1 MLILICAMVSNDF
14 KHLHIATQS
23 ASKQRLFFGVVL
35 SHRSRLAFC
44 RAVVTGITAGLVSA
58 AMPLQSAQAENTP
71 YCQQTASAIAQK
83 EKLRIE
89 AVKGN
94 ADAQKKYKAILVQ
107 QGDRLRNCRTQT
119 WPQNQAIW
127 IRLYACDAKPGVLE
141 AVLDR
146 IVDRGY
152 NQVYVEAF
160 YTGRALLPVNQN
172 PTPWLSTLA
181 GSGADNVDLLAQ
193 AIQKGRARGLKVY
206 AWMFGLNFGASY
218 ARRFDRQQTLAK
230 NGLGQTSLTAN
241 VLPGLSTDLG
251 QLNPDE
257 VFVDPYSPQARQ
269 DYSTLI
275 AAIAQRKPDGILFDY
290 IRYPRGSGSA
300 SVASK
305 VQDLWVYGNASQQTL
320 LQRAQNASG
329 VELLRRF
336 LQYGFLRA
344 DDLKET
350 NSVKDLTTSKLAE
363 QRPVW
368 QGIDTARIPTNL
380 PTAKQAT
387 LFQSEL
393 WRLAVAHAGQGVI
406 DFVNE
411 ATGNVQNRG
420 MATGVVFFPDGNL
433 TIGQGYDSRL
443 QLWDRFPATAE
454 WHPMAYGVCGNTSCI
469 MQQIQRV
476 LSRAPAGVQV
486 KPVLAGVWQ
495 KSVGNRPSLEAQ
507 MQVLYRL
514 APQLTTVSH
523 FAYSWQEPGSDRDRK
538 ACTVRP

>member
-1 MLILICAMVSNDF
+1 MASSGSNTV
-14 KHLHIATQS
+14 HVTTQS
-23 ASKQRLFFGVVL
+23 SSEQRSLARMFGQ
-35 SHRSRLAFC
+35 RSRLIFC
-44 RAVVTGITAGLVSA
+44 RTVITGITAGLVSA
-58 AMPLQSAQAENTP
+58 ALPLQPAEAANTP
-71 YCQQTASAIAQK
+71 YCQQTAAAIAQK
-83 EKLRIE
+83 EKLRVE

-107 QGDRLRNCRTQT
+107 QGDRLRACRTQT

-127 IRLYACDAKPGVLE
+127 IRLYACDTKPGVLE

-172 PTPWLSTLA
+172 ATPWLSTLA

-206 AWMFGLNFGASY
+206 AWMFGMNFGANY
-218 ARRFDRQQTLAK
+218 VRRFDRQQTLAK

-241 VLPGLSTDLG
+241 VLPGLSTELG
-251 QLNPDE
+251 KLNPDE

-269 DYSTLI
+269 DYSSLI
-275 AAIAQRKPDGILFDY
+275 SAIAQRKPDGILFDY
-290 IRYPRGSGSA
+290 IRYPRGSGGA

-305 VQDLWVYGNASQQTL
+305 VQDLWVYGDASQQTL

-336 LQYGFLRA
+336 LQYGFLKA

-350 NSVKDLTTSKLAE
+350 NSVKNLTTAPLPE

-368 QGIDTARIPTNL
+368 QGIDTSRIPANL

-387 LFQSEL
+387 LFQAEL

-420 MATGVVFFPDGNL
+420 MSTGVVFFPDGNL

-443 QLWDRFPATAE
+443 QLWDRFPTTAE
-454 WHPMAYGVCGNTSCI
+454 WHPMAYGVCGNTSCV

-476 LSRAPAGVQV
+476 LSRAPVGVQV

-495 KSVGNRPSLEAQ
+495 KSVGNRPPLEAQ
-507 MQVLYRL
+507 MQVLYRM
-514 APQLTTVSH
+514 APQLKSVSH

>member
-1 MLILICAMVSNDF
+1 MVSNDF
-14 KHLHIATQS
+14 NHLHFAKQTPHKRLS
-23 ASKQRLFFGVVL
+23 AFALMV
-35 SHRSRLAFC
+35 SHRSRLAF
-44 RAVVTGITAGLVSA
+44 RSAVITSVTAGLVA
-58 AMPLQSAQAENTP
+58 AATALQPAQAQNTP
-71 YCQQTASAIAQK
+71 YCQQTGAAIAQK
-83 EKLRIE
+83 EKLRVE

-94 ADAQKKYKAILVQ
+94 ADAQKKYKALLVQ
-107 QGDRLRNCRTQT
+107 QGDRLRKCRTQT

-172 PTPWLSTLA
+172 TTPWLSTLA

-206 AWMFGLNFGASY
+206 AWMFGMNFGANY
-218 ARRFDRQQTLAK
+218 VRRFDRQQTLAK

-251 QLNPDE
+251 QLTPDE
-257 VFVDPYSPQARQ
+257 VFVDPYSPRARQ
-269 DYSTLI
+269 DYSALI

-290 IRYPRGSGSA
+290 IRYPRGTGSA

-305 VQDLWVYGNASQQTL
+305 VQDLWVYGDASQQTL
-320 LQRAQNASG
+320 LQRAQNPSG

-336 LQYGFLRA
+336 LQYGFLKA
-344 DDLKET
+344 SDLKET
-350 NSVKDLTTSKLAE
+350 NSVKGLTPQLAE

-368 QGIDTARIPTNL
+368 QGIDTSQIPANL

-387 LFQSEL
+387 LFQAEL

-420 MATGVVFFPDGNL
+420 MPAGVVFFPDGNL

-443 QLWDRFPATAE
+443 QLWDRFPATSE

-476 LSRAPAGVQV
+476 LSRAPVGVQV

-495 KSVGNRPSLEAQ
+495 KSVGNRPPLETQ

-514 APQLTTVSH
+514 APQLTSVSH